1 MAKIIKVEY
10 RYNDLGRLVDKRVV
24 EIETTHDWPTPEHSS
39 TERELMDAYMDYLL
53 TNSWD

>member
-10 RYNDLGRLVDKRVV
+10 KYDRMGRLIEKCTT
-24 EIETTHDWPTPEHSS
+24 EIDTSRDWQTPEHSS

-53 TNSWD
+53 TNSWN

>member
-1 MAKIIKVEY
+1 MAKITKLEY
-10 RYNDLGRLVDKRVV
+10 RYNGLGYLVDKRIVEV
-24 EIETTHDWPTPEHSS
+24 EITRDWQTPEHSV

>member
-10 RYNDLGRLVDKRVV
+10 RYNDMGYLVNKRIV
-24 EIETTHDWPTPEHSS
+24 EVETTRDWQTPEHSV

>member
-10 RYNDLGRLVDKRVV
+10 RYNDMGYLVDKRIV
-24 EIETTHDWPTPEHSS
+24 EVETTRDWQTPEHSV